1 MAIIKALIN
10 DTKITRLEELHVHR
24 IHFELKI
31 SIGKFRCPN
40 LRENLKGALSK
51 VFLGNQ

>member
-10 DTKITRLEELHVHR
+10 DTKITRLEELHR

-40 LRENLKGALSK
+40 LRENLKGA
-51 VFLGNQ
+51 

>member
-1 MAIIKALIN
+1 M
-10 DTKITRLEELHVHR
+10 ITRVQKLDYTGHS

-40 LRENLKGALSK
+40 LKENLKGA
-51 VFLGNQ
+51 